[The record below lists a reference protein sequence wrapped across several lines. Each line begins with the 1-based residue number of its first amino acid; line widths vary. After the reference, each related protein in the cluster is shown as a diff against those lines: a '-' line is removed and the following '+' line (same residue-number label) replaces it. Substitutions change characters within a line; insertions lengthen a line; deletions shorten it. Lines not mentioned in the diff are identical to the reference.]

1 MLQIFSKSTH
11 NMFFTGHYNE
21 RTTSIEISEL
31 SLAASIRILM
41 KILIKPERRNF
52 KDVSRAAA
60 ESSRHT

>member
-1 MLQIFSKSTH
+1 
-11 NMFFTGHYNE
+11 MFFTGHYNE
-21 RTTSIEISEL
+21 RTTNIEISEL

-41 KILIKPERRNF
+41 KILLIKPERRNF

>member
-1 MLQIFSKSTH
+1 
-11 NMFFTGHYNE
+11 MFFTGHYNE
-21 RTTSIEISEL
+21 RTTNIKISEL